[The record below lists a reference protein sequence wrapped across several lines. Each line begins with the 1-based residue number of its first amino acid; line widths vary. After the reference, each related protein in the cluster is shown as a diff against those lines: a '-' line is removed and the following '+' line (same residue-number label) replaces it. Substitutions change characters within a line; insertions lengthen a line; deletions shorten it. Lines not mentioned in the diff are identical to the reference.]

1 MTPLYFSSE
10 GNSVLGVYHPA
21 QNTHEKNS
29 PNAVVICPPFGHEGI
44 RAHKCLLSLANRLA
58 KKGTHVL
65 RFAYRGTDDSALWS
79 DEIQSL
85 QDWNRDIVSAKEHLM
100 RQSGCSTVMLLGL
113 RLGANLAVQVASESE
128 DVHSIVLWEP
138 IENGLEYLES
148 LRTNQKEMIDLWHCK
163 LTNNDTEEIE
173 ELFSTRYQRCLLAEI
188 EQIRLETRGL
198 RQPTLIVSAA
208 NPSLS
213 RQQSQVLQNQS
224 GIFRDEMERRTEA
237 FEPNGWKQLEQL
249 EEVWW
254 RPQSVNLVA
263 SEVQE
268 MFRRVE
274 SFGWH
279 RDYAHTATSRNANVG
294 TSSTSP
300 KQFVTWEGESTAE
313 PWRYKL
319 GRSLALPQPSRH
331 FQLDEESAPSEK
343 VVQFGDGKR
352 LSGVLS
358 EPLHRSPNSPVMI
371 MLNAGI
377 VHRVG
382 PFRLHV
388 NLARVLSKQGF
399 ASLRIDLSGL
409 GDSRPRTGKQTKN
422 ERVLLDVSEAMQHLQ
437 NEGFGNR
444 FVLFGLCSGAYQA
457 HQVAVSDSRVVGAV
471 FQDGIVFRTLGYYA
485 RHHLLRLFRP
495 RFWRNA
501 IKRRWLNA
509 LRQNRDGY
517 QEEGS
522 KLAEAEYFH
531 VDRSR
536 QAIAA
541 ELFELKKRPTQMLF
555 VYTGDYDDICGRSQ
569 FSEMYGIK
577 PDGQLQVDYLAKASH
592 TFRIASQRD
601 QFCRRV
607 ANWMK
612 ERFS

>member
-1 MTPLYFSSE
+1 MKPLYFSSE
-10 GNSVLGVYHPA
+10 GDSVLGVYHPA
-21 QNTHEKNS
+21 QNTAEKNS

-58 KKGTHVL
+58 KTGTHVL

-79 DEIQSL
+79 DEISSL
-85 QDWNRDIVSAKEHLM
+85 KDWHRDIVSAKEHLM
-100 RQSGCSTVMLLGL
+100 RQSGCSTVMLIGL
-113 RLGANLAVQVASESE
+113 RLGANLALQVASQSE

-138 IENGLEYLES
+138 IENGVEYLES
-148 LRTNQKEMIDLWHCK
+148 LRTNQKEMVDLWHRR
-163 LTNNDTEEIE
+163 LQNLDTEEIE
-173 ELFSTRYQRCLLAEI
+173 ELFSTRYQRSLLAEI

-208 NPSLS
+208 NPSLP
-213 RQQSQVLQNQS
+213 RQQSPVLQNQA
-224 GIFRDEMERRTEA
+224 GIFRDEMERRTESS
-237 FEPNGWKQLEQL
+237 EPNGWKQLEQL

-279 RDYAHTATSRNANVG
+279 RDYAFASQSRNASVG
-294 TSSTSP
+294 
-300 KQFVTWEGESTAE
+300 GIATAE
-313 PWRYKL
+313 FPTWSPRFTDEHDAEHD
-319 GRSLALPQPSRH
+319 LAQ
-331 FQLDEESAPSEK
+331 SEK

-358 EPLHRSPNSPVMI
+358 EPLHRPPNSPVMI

-409 GDSRPRTGKQTKN
+409 GDSRPRTGKQTKD
-422 ERVLLDVSEAMQHLQ
+422 ERVLQDVSEAMQYLQ

-457 HQVAVSDSRVVGAV
+457 HQVAVSDSRVAGAV
-471 FQDGIVFRTLGYYA
+471 FQDGIVFRRLGYYA

-501 IKRRWLNA
+501 IKRRWLKA
-509 LRQNRDGY
+509 LRLNSDDY

-522 KLAEAEYFH
+522 KIAEAEYFH

-536 QAIAA
+536 QAIAS
-541 ELFELKKRPTQMLF
+541 ELYELKKRPTQMLF

-577 PDGQLQVDYLAKASH
+577 PDGQIQVDYLAKASH
-592 TFRIASQRD
+592 TFRIASHRD
-601 QFCRRV
+601 QFCVRV